1 VVQVSLWWDHW
12 KVREQVE
19 DLLVRLECLREC
31 SLQEQGQVPDWVLGL
46 ERELDLVLEQ
56 VPAWDRLLEQ
66 DRDLEQERDQ
76 MRQEVRQV
84 LERLEQDPQH
94 QELMRRLAV
103 SEAQDRVQELEKDPE
118 HQELMARLAVSEA
131 QDRVHE
137 LEQELEQA
145 QALVRE
151 RERVVVKVEDL
162 GWLAEGPLTEL

>member
-1 VVQVSLWWDHW
+1 MSLWWDLYQ
-12 KVREQVE
+12 VRELVE
-19 DLLVRLECLREC
+19 DLLARVDCLREC
-31 SLQEQGQVPDWVLGL
+31 SLQEQEQVPDWAFRLQ
-46 ERELDLVLEQ
+46 RELVVALEQ
-56 VPAWDRLLEQ
+56 VPEWAQLLGQ
-66 DRDLEQERDQ
+66 DQ
-76 MRQEVRQV
+76 VRPQV
-84 LERLEQDPQH
+84 LEVLE
-94 QELMRRLAV
+94 R
-103 SEAQDRVQELEKDPE
+103 LEKDPE